1 MNRQSTED
9 LSENTLEDII
19 MIGICLYFCPSPY
32 NTKSEPQ
39 GKVWNLGDRMCQY
52 MFIHGKK
59 TKNYT
64 MLVNDIDRES
74 MHVWRQGIYVKSL
87 FLPVLS

>member
-1 MNRQSTED
+1 
-9 LSENTLEDII
+9 

-59 TKNYT
+59 KKQKIIPCWSMLLIGSLCMCVGKEYT
-64 MLVNDIDRES
+64 
-74 MHVWRQGIYVKSL
+74 
-87 FLPVLS
+87 